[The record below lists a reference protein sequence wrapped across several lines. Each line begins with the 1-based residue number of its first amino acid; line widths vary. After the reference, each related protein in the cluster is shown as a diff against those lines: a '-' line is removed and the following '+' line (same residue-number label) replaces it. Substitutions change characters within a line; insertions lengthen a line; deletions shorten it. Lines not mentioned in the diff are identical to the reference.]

1 MKNAGFSKIEIVEVL
16 ESEYYETEEDLL
28 ALLLKTPILDDFS
41 EEDNS
46 EFMYGEKI
54 EKEIFQEYV
63 NRYKTDKGIL
73 LNRKL
78 YGIVA
83 KK

>member
-1 MKNAGFSKIEIVEVL
+1 M
-16 ESEYYETEEDLL
+16 

-41 EEDNS
+41 EEANDD
-46 EFMYGEKI
+46 FIHGKTI
-54 EKEIFQEYV
+54 EKDLFDAYV
-63 NRYKTDKGIL
+63 KEYKTEKGIL
-73 LNRKL
+73 LKRKL

>member
-1 MKNAGFSKIEIVEVL
+1 MILRKDYEDLKDAGFSEIELVEAL
-16 ESEYYETEEDLL
+16 ENEYYETEEDN
-28 ALLLKTPILDDFS
+28 A
-41 EEDNS
+41 
-46 EFMYGEKI
+46 EFVRRKKI
-54 EKEIFQEYV
+54 EMDLFQEYV